1 MGERT
6 RTGRRYGEEGRKYE
20 EDRKAERTCFFDAA
34 PLNYL
39 YKAGLLI
46 HLT

>member
-1 MGERT
+1 MGERP
-6 RTGRRYGEEGRKYE
+6 RRERKYE
-20 EDRKAERTCFFDAA
+20 EDRKAERTYFFEAV